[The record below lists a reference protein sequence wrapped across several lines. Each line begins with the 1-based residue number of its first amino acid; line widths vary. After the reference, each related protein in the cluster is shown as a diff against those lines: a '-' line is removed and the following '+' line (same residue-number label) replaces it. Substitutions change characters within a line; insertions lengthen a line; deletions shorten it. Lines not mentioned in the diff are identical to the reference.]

1 MLKTPTYDYHYWD
14 LKYYYQI
21 HVDRQ
26 TELGN
31 TPLKYDQFIK
41 RLKKMNLHDAI
52 YTPRAYASYNR
63 KPKTPIQDDIRRKAK
78 LQEENVEIFPNYKV
92 IPHHNLKFVE
102 IQTPVEKPWLLSR
115 FISLFK

>member
-41 RLKKMNLHDAI
+41 RLKRMNLHDAI

-78 LQEENVEIFPNYKV
+78 LQEENVTVFSSPNF
-92 IPHHNLKFVE
+92 KFVDP
-102 IQTPVEKPWLLSR
+102 QTPIEKPWLLSR